1 MSEKN
6 KTKFNMI
13 KNNYKQARYDECTEL
28 ASFLREKGFSAR
40 VSHGKENYTS
50 GRNLSKPF
58 DLSNWL
64 LINAS
69 KNNVNFVIS
78 FQAFDKDPNSKN
90 LHVLMDRIGIYAYTG
105 KYSAVDAQTKM
116 ITTSF
121 NLPLYNDDM
130 ESIAKT
136 LDSLC
141 EDTQGKQDIIQKTL
155 K

>member
-1 MSEKN
+1 MSKN
-6 KTKFNMI
+6 NKIEFDMI
-13 KNNYKQARYDECTEL
+13 KNKYKQSRYEECTIL
-28 ASFLREKGFSAR
+28 AKFLREKGFSAR

-50 GRNLSKPF
+50 GKSLSKPF

-105 KYSAVDAQTKM
+105 KYSAIDAQTNM

-121 NLPLYNDDM
+121 NLPLYKDDM
-130 ESIAKT
+130 ENIAIT
-136 LDSLC
+136 LDNLC
-141 EDTQGKQDIIQKTL
+141 IDTYDKSK
-155 K
+155 